1 MNVAFIEPPKDH
13 TMKPLTT
20 YEREIVADIFK
31 KAKVILEQGQC
42 DYICTALGWTLR
54 YKCSEDSEEYRGYDL
69 AKAIVMERLE
79 GRSTLESWLKY
90 QGFFFPTKLSPV
102 VEQKLRN
109 HRMQWID
116 MLIEEFEGEKS

>member
-1 MNVAFIEPPKDH
+1 
-13 TMKPLTT
+13 MKTLTP

-54 YKCSEDSEEYRGYDL
+54 YKCPEYSEEYRAYKL
-69 AKAIVMERLE
+69 AKFTVMERLE
-79 GRSTLESWLKY
+79 GRSTLESWLKK
-90 QGFFFPTKLSPV
+90 QGFFIPRNPSPE

-109 HRMQWID
+109 HRLQWLD
-116 MLIEEFEGEKS
+116 LLIAEFEGEKP